1 LKRTVLLAGAS
12 FGVLGACL
20 TLPGTLL
27 PILLDALH
35 LRLVEAGSMFAV
47 QPAGY
52 VLAVLAAGRLIER
65 AGMRRVLTAGLVA
78 AGAGWAGFGLASTWA
93 LGAVMMLASGVGF
106 GLMEVATN
114 TLLITRGGARR
125 ANLLNFAHL
134 FFGIGSALAP
144 LLATR
149 AVAAGVSWRVVF
161 VVAGAATAAV
171 ALGWSAID
179 DAHAAAAAP
188 AAQAARPAR
197 RPLRSRY
204 TLALA
209 VLLAVYL
216 GAETGIG
223 AWLTKYLV
231 GVRGMTLTEAG
242 AALSL
247 YWLGLSAGRLVLTV
261 YAHRVRDERLLVVL
275 ASLTLAALV
284 TALLVSDRRAAV
296 ASFGVV
302 GLGLSGIFPAVMALG
317 GRRHLDDAARVASL
331 LVAGAGVGGIVLP
344 WVMSAI
350 AEWAGV
356 AAGMAFYAA
365 TVAVMVGLTI
375 VIARAAPSAAQ
386 VQSAQLPVART

>member
-1 LKRTVLLAGAS
+1 LYKRQ
-12 FGVLGACL
+12 
-20 TLPGTLL
+20 
-27 PILLDALH
+27 D
-35 LRLVEAGSMFAV
+35 
-47 QPAGY
+47 
-52 VLAVLAAGRLIER
+52 
-65 AGMRRVLTAGLVA
+65 
-78 AGAGWAGFGLASTWA
+78 
-93 LGAVMMLASGVGF
+93 
-106 GLMEVATN
+106 
-114 TLLITRGGARR
+114 
-125 ANLLNFAHL
+125 
-134 FFGIGSALAP
+134 
-144 LLATR
+144 
-149 AVAAGVSWRVVF
+149 
-161 VVAGAATAAV
+161 
-171 ALGWSAID
+171 
-179 DAHAAAAAP
+179 
-188 AAQAARPAR
+188 
-197 RPLRSRY
+197 
-204 TLALA
+204 
-209 VLLAVYL
+209 YL
-216 GAETGIG
+216 GAAPGIG

-365 TVAVMVGLTI
+365 SVAVMVGLTI
-375 VIARAAPSAAQ
+375 VIGRAAPSAAQ